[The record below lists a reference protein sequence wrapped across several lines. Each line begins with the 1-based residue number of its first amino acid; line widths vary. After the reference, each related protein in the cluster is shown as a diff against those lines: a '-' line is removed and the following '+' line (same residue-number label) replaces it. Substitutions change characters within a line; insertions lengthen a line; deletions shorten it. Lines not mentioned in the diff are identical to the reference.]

1 MNTTI
6 SIIGLIIGLGLFM
19 FLVYKGIHL
28 FVATM
33 IVSVIVICT
42 SGLAPYEAFKTS
54 YMAGFAGYVQSYFL
68 IFAAGAL
75 FGKILEITGA
85 TTAIAKMISKI
96 FGAKGAVISVII
108 ASAIL
113 SYGGVSTFVVVFA
126 VLPIALNLFRD
137 ADIPRR
143 FIPGAI
149 YFGACTFACC
159 APGTVQVHNII
170 TSTNLGTT
178 MMGGAVVGSIG
189 VLVELVV
196 GTIWL
201 NHMIKTAKG
210 KGEHF
215 EAKSVDMFENLEKCP
230 NGIISLIPIIVT
242 LILINITKDG
252 VNIIPVEAGVLI
264 GCATALV
271 LLFKYVKWNEFLK
284 DCGTSIVSAT
294 NTIITVSTVVG
305 FGSIVKL
312 TPAFEMLVDAMV
324 NFPGTPLIGAAI
336 STTVLAG
343 VTGSASGGLGILC
356 PLLAPTYLAQTVV
369 PAFAIAR
376 VQAFAAMALD
386 SLPQNGAVIAV
397 MKSACNEEHKTAY
410 LPIFNL
416 SVVTPAI
423 GTIACIILFTIFPN
437 LP

>member
-1 MNTTI
+1 MNLL
-6 SIIGLIIGLGLFM
+6 SIIGLVLGMALFM
-19 FLVYKGIHL
+19 YLVYKGLHL

-33 IVSVIVICT
+33 IVSVIIIAT
-42 SGLAPYEAFKTS
+42 SGLAPYDSFKVS
-54 YMAGFAGYVQSYFL
+54 YMAGFASYVQSYFL
-68 IFAAGAL
+68 IFVVGAV
-75 FGKILEITGA
+75 FGKILEITKA
-85 TTAIAKMISKI
+85 TVSIANLVSRI
-96 FGAKGAVISVII
+96 FGSQGAVISVVI

-126 VLPIALNLFRD
+126 VLPIALNLFRE

-159 APGTVQVHNII
+159 APGTIQVHNII
-170 TSTNLGTT
+170 TSNNLGTT
-178 MMGGAVVGSIG
+178 LMGGAVVGFIG

-196 GTIWL
+196 GTLWL
-201 NHMIKTAKG
+201 NHMIKKAKAN
-210 KGEHF
+210 GEVFAAKPVDRF
-215 EAKSVDMFENLEKCP
+215 EDAGECP
-230 NGIISLIPIIVT
+230 NSIVSLIPIIIT
-242 LILINITKDG
+242 LILINLTKDG
-252 VNIIPVEAGVLI
+252 QNIIPAEVAVLV
-264 GCATALV
+264 GCIVAVV
-271 LLFKYVKWNEFLK
+271 LMFKYIDKSAFLS
-284 DCGTSIVSAT
+284 DCGAAVVSAT

-312 TPAFEMLVDAMV
+312 TPAFELLVDAMV
-324 NFPGTPLIGAAI
+324 NIPGTPLIGAAV

-356 PLLAPTYLAQTVV
+356 PLLAPTYLAQTAV

-397 MKSACNEEHKTAY
+397 MKSACNEDHKSAY